1 MGKLAVLF
9 GGTALVFLITLA
21 IMLRLMPKPM
31 RDTDYLVVGAVA
43 TLVAMLT
50 LFVVLIRT
58 TMKAPDTFGK
68 RRPKGTD
75 QTR

>member
-68 RRPKGTD
+68 RRPKGPD